1 MADID
6 RMNQLIGHALHGRR
20 EECKDDEERRI
31 YDSIV
36 KDIRMS
42 EKWGVGIGV
51 VNEISN
57 NE

>member
-1 MADID
+1 
-6 RMNQLIGHALHGRR
+6 MNQLIGHALHGRR